1 MSSSSP
7 TPPSNPTA
15 ASTEASTG
23 HGFLRSKVSTVTQP
37 DPPKVA
43 PRAPIDISA
52 AAGAKMAA
60 AQASRPGPS
69 VVAGGPFSTSSAATN
84 RFVETL
90 QSSPESVQQV
100 APAGASVMG
109 RSTHNFRSTP
119 ARSGYAPL
127 ALLPGLEAPTKKNPS
142 GIPVSI
148 LAAMR
153 TTEPEELKSDEPHPL
168 STLMAETKISPS
180 SWDPA
185 QHDDSDSEDNSAV
198 ESSHLTL
205 KKEPPSDNRKGKGP
219 APPAPPAGSGS
230 GAPADAGK
238 PNDGRRPPDGG
249 DPYRDDPFGD
259 PSGIPPFGFLAL
271 VEINPDDEMASNC
284 FDVELDSLP
293 YHTLLRWYNT
303 DLGGTFPPWT
313 PFWAASILRHLTMDY
328 NQAPNLTLHSQGRE
342 IRRHSLALDVAWPT
356 SVHIAL
362 RIHPEYTRRSVPA
375 PHAYFRL
382 DRPALDFDF
391 LNGLFVVN
399 NSDNSVEQLPWTM
412 DILLTPG
419 GITSPTNR
427 FTSAP
432 PLPSAS
438 ASTVLPSQ
446 SVPARGAPSSN
457 SVGPPRGLTPPT
469 GLFAPLQSASAHL
482 GQALLKR
489 LGLLLQL
496 HLCVWPT
503 VLLATPDGP
512 LEEKP
517 LPFLTMS
524 FQRLAVG
531 DRGPVYLDDGSFFL
545 ENFSSKNFETQEGLN
560 FFNSLPSGQQ
570 LTWPVFLAK
579 FDSFFF
585 GANTEDKILQT
596 WLNFKWSENVR
607 FTHLQLL
614 NKHLKTPF
622 EDRALKIQ
630 LVSSCTNELLRAQ
643 ISGDHIP
650 TAAGPARMYLD
661 EAITPQDVANRLAFW
676 QTTLALRLQSG
687 RDRDRD
693 RHNSHDYRD
702 SRGSSP
708 RRTYVGETFDSFIQ
722 QPVTPSRR
730 DNKRQDFHRDND
742 RRDDSRYPDASRP
755 IDPRRDDRRARSA
768 SRDRSTL
775 LCHRCQQPGH
785 FREECPHAA
794 EIDAL
799 IAKRYDPS
807 LPPSFSNQ
815 LSDSTKEPL
824 LFDFKKDRTTF
835 NIFSLNHHF
844 FMALNSLFAAVG
856 AKHLTFGIGPEFVDH
871 LTHYQNTSILEV
883 MFRNVFMNTSH
894 LVWVSKAVDPRHI
907 ETFRAALPDPELKER
922 DPTAV
927 ITLAHV
933 FTDPLG
939 MTPKWIA
946 HYFPATSSSTAQSN
960 LPYLFFPTPDGKWT
974 CKAYMIVPP
983 RSKAFREFVSN
994 TSGWSTSS
1002 STPSIFNPPG
1012 GSVMSVTEPNSRVE
1026 DIILQPPL
1034 VEFDELNNKDC
1045 KSNSGLPP
1053 GETKQVRFSNKVL
1066 IYVAPEYPDS
1076 YVAFDKTASTIA
1088 RAAMWV
1094 HGSKISDCLIDS
1106 GSSHNVVTT
1115 SFLSTLPKMPVIQP
1129 LSRPVM
1135 NRGIGGHVPV
1145 LGYVYLK
1152 VNFGHS
1158 GACGLQHNHLLQ
1170 TPGDYVGSHYAAWRR
1185 LLV

>member
-100 APAGASVMG
+100 APAARTTFVRPLLAQAML
-109 RSTHNFRSTP
+109 RS
-119 ARSGYAPL
+119 

-180 SWDPA
+180 LSDDRPLSGTNMSYVDNLLEWDPA

-219 APPAPPAGSGS
+219 APSAPPAGSGS

-238 PNDGRRPPDGG
+238 PNNGRRPPDGG

-259 PSGIPPFGFLAL
+259 PSGILPFGFFRLGSHLFVFTPHSLDPEATGQGFLAL

-293 YHTLLRWYNT
+293 YHALLRWYNT

-313 PFWAASILRHLTMDY
+313 PFWAASILQHLTMDY

-399 NSDNSVEQLPWTM
+399 NSVFPPHSPGEALILQRARLPPRSDNSVEQLPWTM

-419 GITSPTNR
+419 GITSPTNRFVFVTPRRR

-469 GLFAPLQSASAHL
+469 GLFAPLQS
-482 GQALLKR
+482 
-489 LGLLLQL
+489 
-496 HLCVWPT
+496 VPPT
-503 VLLATPDGP
+503 GTSFAQTSWTPAP
-512 LEEKP
+512 VAP
-517 LPFLTMS
+517 V
-524 FQRLAVG
+524 RLAN
-531 DRGPVYLDDGSFFL
+531 R
-545 ENFSSKNFETQEGLN
+545 SS
-560 FFNSLPSGQQ
+560 
-570 LTWPVFLAK
+570 
-579 FDSFFF
+579 
-585 GANTEDKILQT
+585 
-596 WLNFKWSENVR
+596 
-607 FTHLQLL
+607 
-614 NKHLKTPF
+614 
-622 EDRALKIQ
+622 
-630 LVSSCTNELLRAQ
+630 
-643 ISGDHIP
+643 
-650 TAAGPARMYLD
+650 
-661 EAITPQDVANRLAFW
+661 
-676 QTTLALRLQSG
+676 
-687 RDRDRD
+687 
-693 RHNSHDYRD
+693 RD
-702 SRGSSP
+702 SQR
-708 RRTYVGETFDSFIQ
+708 
-722 QPVTPSRR
+722 PSRR
-730 DNKRQDFHRDND
+730 ETSAIP
-742 RRDDSRYPDASRP
+742 DDELPTTGRN
-755 IDPRRDDRRARSA
+755 PR
-768 SRDRSTL
+768 
-775 LCHRCQQPGH
+775 
-785 FREECPHAA
+785 
-794 EIDAL
+794 
-799 IAKRYDPS
+799 
-807 LPPSFSNQ
+807 
-815 LSDSTKEPL
+815 
-824 LFDFKKDRTTF
+824 
-835 NIFSLNHHF
+835 
-844 FMALNSLFAAVG
+844 FA
-856 AKHLTFGIGPEFVDH
+856 TD
-871 LTHYQNTSILEV
+871 EV
-883 MFRNVFMNTSH
+883 
-894 LVWVSKAVDPRHI
+894 
-907 ETFRAALPDPELKER
+907 
-922 DPTAV
+922 
-927 ITLAHV
+927 
-933 FTDPLG
+933 
-939 MTPKWIA
+939 
-946 HYFPATSSSTAQSN
+946 
-960 LPYLFFPTPDGKWT
+960 
-974 CKAYMIVPP
+974 
-983 RSKAFREFVSN
+983 KAFRHAN
-994 TSGWSTSS
+994 A
-1002 STPSIFNPPG
+1002 I
-1012 GSVMSVTEPNSRVE
+1012 
-1026 DIILQPPL
+1026 PPL
-1034 VEFDELNNKDC
+1034 KASHPQNN
-1045 KSNSGLPP
+1045 
-1053 GETKQVRFSNKVL
+1053 
-1066 IYVAPEYPDS
+1066 IPEIS
-1076 YVAFDKTASTIA
+1076 AF
-1088 RAAMWV
+1088 
-1094 HGSKISDCLIDS
+1094 G
-1106 GSSHNVVTT
+1106 
-1115 SFLSTLPKMPVIQP
+1115 
-1129 LSRPVM
+1129 
-1135 NRGIGGHVPV
+1135 
-1145 LGYVYLK
+1145 
-1152 VNFGHS
+1152 
-1158 GACGLQHNHLLQ
+1158 
-1170 TPGDYVGSHYAAWRR
+1170 WR
-1185 LLV
+1185 

>member
-7 TPPSNPTA
+7 APPSNPTA

-23 HGFLRSKVSTVTQP
+23 HGFLRSKVSTVTRP

-69 VVAGGPFSTSSAATN
+69 VVAGGPFSTSTAATN

-90 QSSPESVQQV
+90 RFSPESMQQV
-100 APAGASVMG
+100 APTGASVMG

-119 ARSGYAPL
+119 ARSGYAPS

-148 LAAMR
+148 LAAMC
-153 TTEPEELKSDEPHPL
+153 TTEPEELKPDKPHPL

-180 SWDPA
+180 RSDDRPPSGTNMSYVDNLLEWDPA
-185 QHDDSDSEDNSAV
+185 QPDDSDSEDNSAV

-205 KKEPPSDNRKGKGP
+205 KKEPPSDNRKGNGP

-238 PNDGRRPPDGG
+238 PNDGCRPPDGG
-249 DPYRDDPFGD
+249 DPYCDDPFGD
-259 PSGIPPFGFLAL
+259 PSGIPPFGFFRLGTHLFVFTPHSLDPEATGQGFLAL
-271 VEINPDDEMASNC
+271 VEINPDDEMAPNC

-293 YHTLLRWYNT
+293 YHALLRW
-303 DLGGTFPPWT
+303 
-313 PFWAASILRHLTMDY
+313 
-328 NQAPNLTLHSQGRE
+328 
-342 IRRHSLALDVAWPT
+342 
-356 SVHIAL
+356 
-362 RIHPEYTRRSVPA
+362 RSVPA

-382 DRPALDFDF
+382 DHPALDFNF

-399 NSDNSVEQLPWTM
+399 NSVFPPHSPGEALILQCARLPPRSDNSVEQLPWTM
-412 DILLTPG
+412 DILLAPG
-419 GITSPTNR
+419 GITSPTNQFVFVTPRRR

-446 SVPARGAPSSN
+446 VFRP
-457 SVGPPRGLTPPT
+457 
-469 GLFAPLQSASAHL
+469 L

-496 HLCVWPT
+496 HLETSAIPDDELPT
-503 VLLATPDGP
+503 TGRNPRFATDEVKAFRHANAIPP
-512 LEEKP
+512 LKASHPQNNIPEI
-517 LPFLTMS
+517 LS
-524 FQRLAVG
+524 FRMALIKAYTNLVAETVG

-596 WLNFKWSENVR
+596 WLNFKWSENMVSSPTTAL
-607 FTHLQLL
+607 THLQLL

-687 RDRDRD
+687 RDR
-693 RHNSHDYRD
+693 HNSHDYRD

-722 QPVTPSRR
+722 QPVTPSRC
-730 DNKRQDFHRDND
+730 DNKRQDSHRDND
-742 RRDDSRYPDASRP
+742 RRDDSCYPDASRP

-768 SRDRSTL
+768 SCDRSTL

-907 ETFRAALPDPELKER
+907 ETFRAALPDVDLTLILPHEVLLPPELKER

-983 RSKAFREFVSN
+983 RSKAFREFN
-994 TSGWSTSS
+994 RTA
-1002 STPSIFNPPG
+1002 
-1012 GSVMSVTEPNSRVE
+1012 
-1026 DIILQPPL
+1026 
-1034 VEFDELNNKDC
+1034 EL
-1045 KSNSGLPP
+1045 
-1053 GETKQVRFSNKVL
+1053 
-1066 IYVAPEYPDS
+1066 
-1076 YVAFDKTASTIA
+1076 KT
-1088 RAAMWV
+1088 
-1094 HGSKISDCLIDS
+1094 
-1106 GSSHNVVTT
+1106 
-1115 SFLSTLPKMPVIQP
+1115 
-1129 LSRPVM
+1129 
-1135 NRGIGGHVPV
+1135 
-1145 LGYVYLK
+1145 
-1152 VNFGHS
+1152 
-1158 GACGLQHNHLLQ
+1158 
-1170 TPGDYVGSHYAAWRR
+1170 
-1185 LLV
+1185 